1 VTTPEARRSASLG
14 HGLLAGL
21 IAGLVMTIVLALL
34 RILAGIPLPVELISD
49 RVIPTL
55 SIRQFFDLAALLGG
69 LLQAKEVSLLSSFAI
84 QALAGAGGG
93 AIYALIARGGRRAMV
108 AAATGLAVLWALFV
122 AVLWPI
128 LESNYR
134 GLAPGSSRLVN
145 ALALLV
151 AFALY
156 GATLVMVLRALS
168 AREPMG
174 SPVPAG
180 RPVRRRVV
188 VLGGLA
194 WLLAVLTAG
203 LARFLYGRA
212 TVGPSGY
219 DGLQVRG
226 PRTDS
231 ITPNDRFYVVT
242 KNLVDPDVN
251 GSLWRLEVTGS
262 VDRPHTYDFDELSS
276 LPSVE
281 QLQTLECISNA
292 VGGGLMSNAAWRGVP
307 LRTLIDAARPRAE
320 ITRVVLHASDGYVH
334 VLRLDKA
341 LEPTTL
347 VAYEMN
353 GVPLPHRHGYPARVL
368 VPGTYGEVSV
378 KWVDRIEL
386 TAEAIEGY
394 YERQGWEPFFVETTS
409 RFDRP
414 RNGQELSLRS
424 TPVVELGGVAFAG
437 DRGVSTVEVSTDGGV
452 TWKEAAIDYAPSP
465 LAWAL
470 WSAEWE
476 PQSPGEYALRVRA
489 TDGRGSIQSSER
501 RFVAPSGATG
511 HHEVKVRVTP

>member
-1 VTTPEARRSASLG
+1 VTFG

-21 IAGLVMTIVLALL
+21 IAGLTMTIVLAMS
-34 RILAGIPLPVELISD
+34 RILAGTPLPVELISD
-49 RVIPTL
+49 RIIPML
-55 SIRQFFDLAALLGG
+55 SIRRFFDLAALLGG
-69 LLQAKEVSLLSSFAI
+69 LLRAKEISLLSSFAI

-93 AIYALIARGGRRAMV
+93 AIYVVIARRGRRAMV
-108 AAATGLAVLWALFV
+108 AAAIGLAGLWALFV
-122 AVLWPI
+122 AALWPV

-134 GLAPGSSRLVN
+134 GLSPGPSRLVN

-151 AFALY
+151 AFGIY
-156 GATLVMVLRALS
+156 GATLLMAHRALS
-168 AREPMG
+168 APAPIE
-174 SPVPAG
+174 SPRPLG
-180 RPVRRRVV
+180 RSIERRVLL
-188 VLGGLA
+188 LGGLA

-203 LARFLYGRA
+203 VARFLYGRA

-226 PRTDS
+226 PRTDP

-242 KNLVDPDVN
+242 KNLVDPDVDA
-251 GSLWRLEVTGS
+251 SLWRLEVTGS
-262 VDRPHTYDFDELSS
+262 VDRPHTYDFDQLSS
-276 LPSVE
+276 LPSID
-281 QLQTLECISNA
+281 QLQTLECISNG

-307 LRTLIDAARPRAE
+307 LRAVIDAARPRADVS
-320 ITRVVLHASDGYVH
+320 RVVLHASDGYVH

-341 LEPTTL
+341 REPSTL
-347 VAYEMN
+347 LAYQMN

-386 TAEAIEGY
+386 TAQEVEGY

-414 RNGQELSLRS
+414 RNGEDLSLRS
-424 TPVVELGGVAFAG
+424 TPVIELGGVAFAG
-437 DRGVSTVEVSTDGGV
+437 DRGISGVEVSADGGV
-452 TWKEAAIDYAPSP
+452 TWEQATIDYAPSP
-465 LAWAL
+465 LAWVL
-470 WSAEWE
+470 WSSEWRPE
-476 PQSPGEYALRVRA
+476 RPGEYRLRVRA
-489 TDGRGSIQSSER
+489 TDGGGIVQTRER

-511 HHEVKVRVTP
+511 HHEVKVRVAL